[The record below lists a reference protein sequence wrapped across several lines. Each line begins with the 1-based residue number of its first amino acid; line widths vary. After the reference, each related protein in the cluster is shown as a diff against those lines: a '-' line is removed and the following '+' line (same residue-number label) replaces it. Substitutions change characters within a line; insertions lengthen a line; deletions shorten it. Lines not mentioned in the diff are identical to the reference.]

1 MSRRNNQEKNN
12 IQNLN
17 QTNIGNFDIY
27 IKKLKELSENYN
39 KDNFE
44 HIKLTIKHS
53 FEYILNNKSIFNV
66 PSFEKYF
73 VQLLDCIN
81 EFINKKDIDIFLTLL
96 KEVNFLITNLKL
108 EKILNILYSKK
119 YINYKNDNEFMMNI
133 LDRLISIEVEDN
145 EEEFIND
152 QAVLM
157 KTLVLKLNDKNIL
170 YFYNPEINQFPIL
183 DRALYLYDYP
193 DGMIKGMAENTL
205 LLITKIPNK
214 QLTCY
219 LTSFPIALYYPIII
233 YNFKDVI
240 EQLNTNSV
248 GRNVN
253 LFEYLDEKHGKLFD
267 TILYINDILSCKF
280 KNINFVIYNCLLNE
294 IIFPFF
300 NIIKNKGNEKIS
312 KIHAIYIL
320 SFFIFYIKDIF
331 IIDLISY
338 FLFQEKIPQALFDKI
353 KKYTY
358 KQNRTKFLE
367 DINLLIKNT
376 NEADINDEEWKKN
389 ADFIKNDIGIDL
401 YTGII
406 IEDNNFHFFKN
417 FLKDI
422 KSKKD
427 TNTIFIQNEIFKS
440 FKKILSTNDDN
451 TILNTSLLIFNV
463 INYYLKYFENYDE
476 ISQQN
481 EIEDENEDETLI
493 KNKVRNTNTEINN
506 LRKISKINNIKN
518 QSIFNNDKVIF
529 NPFLL
534 PFFSISENKT
544 SDDNLSLFD
553 ILLNVFKKKENF
565 RVCTNEIILNIIEL
579 LIKIYFM
586 KQKISSKESDSL
598 KSKINASLKE
608 EINKIKFLIKEKEC
622 SDNSF
627 QISLSAYEY
636 YQSNRIDKIKDL
648 MKSYYILVPISHS
661 DKNDIIPFSLKEN
674 KTKMN
679 LLKSHMINIFLFV
692 DIIEFIKS
700 DKKIDEINGNGNEN
714 KSKSNKKFGP
724 FEFEEDIEFEIGKIY
739 EKKNLGKEYAFC
751 FISNKFEDFK
761 DNLKNIKKC
770 VFILSKYYFYLGEI
784 ESKTFKD
791 LSKIK
796 IFFQI
801 PLHFLS
807 AQVPINGKD
816 SFLELT
822 DIRIEDKNNNTKI
835 MNCFDSQ
842 NAKKAYNYL
851 SHMINNTIILEKSI
865 FNTFFEDIENK
876 CS

>member
-1 MSRRNNQEKNN
+1 MSKRNNQEKNN

-17 QTNIGNFDIY
+17 QSSIDIKFY
-27 IKKLKELSENYN
+27 IQQLKELSENYN
-39 KDNFE
+39 KDNSE
-44 HIKLTIKHS
+44 HIKLTIKHA
-53 FEYILNNKSIFNV
+53 FEYILNNKSIYNIQ
-66 PSFEKYF
+66 SFDKYF
-73 VQLLDCIN
+73 TQILDCIN
-81 EFINKKDIDIFLTLL
+81 EFINKKDIDISLTLL
-96 KEVNFLITNLKL
+96 KEVNYLISNLKL

-119 YINYKNDNEFMMNI
+119 YTNFKNENEFMMNI
-133 LDRLISIEVEDN
+133 LDRLISIEVEES
-145 EEEFIND
+145 EEEFINQ

-183 DRALYLYDYP
+183 DKALYLYDYP

-205 LLITKIPNK
+205 LIITKIQNT

-240 EQLNTNSV
+240 EQLNTNSI

-253 LFEYLDEKHGKLFD
+253 LFEYLEEKHGKLFD
-267 TILYINDILSCKF
+267 AILYINDILSCKF

-294 IIFPFF
+294 IIFPLF
-300 NIIKNKGNEKIS
+300 NIIRNKKKEKIT

-320 SFFIFYIKDIF
+320 SFFIFFIKDIF

-338 FLFQEKIPQALFDKI
+338 FLFQENIPQVLFDKI
-353 KKYTY
+353 KKYIY
-358 KQNRTKFLE
+358 KQNRPRFIK
-367 DINLLIKNT
+367 DINFLIKNT
-376 NEADINDEEWKKN
+376 NEADINDDEWKRN

-417 FLKDI
+417 FFKDI

-427 TNTIFIQNEIFKS
+427 PSIVFIQNEIFKS
-440 FKKILSTNDDN
+440 FREILNTNDDN

-481 EIEDENEDETLI
+481 ELDDEDGKLI
-493 KNKVRNTNTEINN
+493 KNKMRKANTEINN
-506 LRKISKINNIKN
+506 LRKNSKINNNKN
-518 QSIFNNDKVIF
+518 QSFINNDKTIF

-553 ILLNVFKKKENF
+553 IFLNFFKNKKKF

-586 KQKISSKESDSL
+586 KHKVSSKESDNI
-598 KSKINASLKE
+598 KTKITSPLKE
-608 EINKIKFLIKEKEC
+608 EINKIKTLIEDKVC
-622 SDNSF
+622 RDNSY

-636 YQSNRIDKIKDL
+636 YKLNRIDKIKDL
-648 MKSYYILVPISHS
+648 MKLYYILVPSTHL
-661 DKNDIIPFSLKEN
+661 DKNDIIPFQLKEDKAKIN
-674 KTKMN
+674 E
-679 LLKSHMINIFLFV
+679 LKNHLINILFFV
-692 DIIEFIKS
+692 DILEYIKS
-700 DKKIDEINGNGNEN
+700 DKKNDEINGNEN
-714 KSKSNKKFGP
+714 KSKSDKKFGP
-724 FEFEEDIEFEIGKIY
+724 FEVEKDIEFEIGKIY

-751 FISNKFEDFK
+751 FISNEFK
-761 DNLKNIKKC
+761 DFRDNFKNIKKC
-770 VFILSKYYFYLGEI
+770 VFILSKYNFYLGEI

-796 IFFQI
+796 IFFHI
-801 PLHFLS
+801 PLRFLS
-807 AQVPINGKD
+807 VQVPINGND

-822 DIRIEDKNNNTKI
+822 NIRNEDKNSNTII

-842 NAKKAYNYL
+842 NAKKTYNYL
-851 SHMINNTIILEKSI
+851 SHMINNTILLEKSL
-865 FNTFFEDIENK
+865 FDKFFENIENK

>member
-1 MSRRNNQEKNN
+1 MSKRNNQEKNN

-17 QTNIGNFDIY
+17 QASIDIKFY
-27 IKKLKELSENYN
+27 IQQLKELSENYN
-39 KDNFE
+39 KDNSE
-44 HIKLTIKHS
+44 HIKLTIKHA
-53 FEYILNNKSIFNV
+53 FEYILNNKSIYNIQ
-66 PSFEKYF
+66 SFDKYF
-73 VQLLDCIN
+73 TQILDCIN
-81 EFINKKDIDIFLTLL
+81 EFINKKDIDISLTLL
-96 KEVNFLITNLKL
+96 KEVNYLISNLKL

-119 YINYKNDNEFMMNI
+119 YTNFKNENEFMMNI
-133 LDRLISIEVEDN
+133 LDRLISIEVEES
-145 EEEFIND
+145 EEEFINQ

-183 DRALYLYDYP
+183 DKALYLYDYP

-205 LLITKIPNK
+205 LIITKIQNT

-240 EQLNTNSV
+240 EQLNTNSI

-253 LFEYLDEKHGKLFD
+253 LFEYLEEKHGKLFD
-267 TILYINDILSCKF
+267 AILYINDILSCKF

-294 IIFPFF
+294 IIFPLF
-300 NIIKNKGNEKIS
+300 NIIRNKKKEKIS

-320 SFFIFYIKDIF
+320 SFFIFFIKDIF

-338 FLFQEKIPQALFDKI
+338 FLFQENIPQVLFDKI
-353 KKYTY
+353 KKYIY
-358 KQNRTKFLE
+358 KQNRPRFIK
-367 DINLLIKNT
+367 DINFLIKNT
-376 NEADINDEEWKKN
+376 NEADINDDEWKRN

-417 FLKDI
+417 FFKDI

-427 TNTIFIQNEIFKS
+427 PSIVFIQNEIFKS
-440 FKKILSTNDDN
+440 FREILNTNDDN

-481 EIEDENEDETLI
+481 ELDDEDGKLI
-493 KNKVRNTNTEINN
+493 KNKMRKANTEINN
-506 LRKISKINNIKN
+506 LRKNSKINNNKN
-518 QSIFNNDKVIF
+518 QSFINNDKTIF

-553 ILLNVFKKKENF
+553 IFLNFFKNKKKF

-586 KQKISSKESDSL
+586 KHKVSSKESDNI
-598 KSKINASLKE
+598 KTKITSPLKE
-608 EINKIKFLIKEKEC
+608 EINKIKKLIEDKVC
-622 SDNSF
+622 RDNSY

-636 YQSNRIDKIKDL
+636 YKLNRIDKIKDL
-648 MKSYYILVPISHS
+648 MKLYYILVPSTHL
-661 DKNDIIPFSLKEN
+661 DKNDIIPFQLKEDKAKIN
-674 KTKMN
+674 E
-679 LLKSHMINIFLFV
+679 LKNHLINILFFV
-692 DIIEFIKS
+692 DILEYIKS
-700 DKKIDEINGNGNEN
+700 DKKNDEINGNEN
-714 KSKSNKKFGP
+714 KSKSDKKFGP
-724 FEFEEDIEFEIGKIY
+724 FEVEKDIEFEIGKIY

-751 FISNKFEDFK
+751 FISNEFK
-761 DNLKNIKKC
+761 DFRDNFKNIKKC
-770 VFILSKYYFYLGEI
+770 VFILSKYNFYLGEI

-796 IFFQI
+796 IFFHI
-801 PLHFLS
+801 PLRFLS
-807 AQVPINGKD
+807 VQVPINGND

-822 DIRIEDKNNNTKI
+822 NIRNEDKNSNTII

-842 NAKKAYNYL
+842 NAKKTYNYL
-851 SHMINNTIILEKSI
+851 SHMINNTILLEKSL
-865 FNTFFEDIENK
+865 FDKFFENIENK

>member
-1 MSRRNNQEKNN
+1 MSKRNNQEKNN

-17 QTNIGNFDIY
+17 QASIDIKFY
-27 IKKLKELSENYN
+27 IQQLKELSENYN
-39 KDNFE
+39 KDNSE
-44 HIKLTIKHS
+44 HIKLTIKHA
-53 FEYILNNKSIFNV
+53 FEYILNNKSIYNIQ
-66 PSFEKYF
+66 SFDKYF
-73 VQLLDCIN
+73 TQILDCIN
-81 EFINKKDIDIFLTLL
+81 EFINKKDIDISLTLL
-96 KEVNFLITNLKL
+96 KEVNYLISNLKL

-119 YINYKNDNEFMMNI
+119 YTNFKNENEFMMNI
-133 LDRLISIEVEDN
+133 LDRLISIEVEES
-145 EEEFIND
+145 EEEFINQ

-183 DRALYLYDYP
+183 DKALYLYDYP

-205 LLITKIPNK
+205 LIITKIQNT

-240 EQLNTNSV
+240 EQLNTNSI

-253 LFEYLDEKHGKLFD
+253 LFEYLEEKHGKLFD
-267 TILYINDILSCKF
+267 AILYINDILSCKF

-294 IIFPFF
+294 IIFPLF
-300 NIIKNKGNEKIS
+300 NIIRNKKKEKIS

-320 SFFIFYIKDIF
+320 SFFIFFIKDIF

-338 FLFQEKIPQALFDKI
+338 FLFQENIPQVLFDKI
-353 KKYTY
+353 KKYIY
-358 KQNRTKFLE
+358 KQNRPRFIK
-367 DINLLIKNT
+367 DINFLIKNT
-376 NEADINDEEWKKN
+376 NEADINDDEWKRN

-406 IEDNNFHFFKN
+406 IEDNNYHFFKN
-417 FLKDI
+417 FFKDI

-427 TNTIFIQNEIFKS
+427 PSIVFIQNEIFKS
-440 FKKILSTNDDN
+440 FREILNTNDDN

-481 EIEDENEDETLI
+481 ELDDEDGKLI
-493 KNKVRNTNTEINN
+493 KNKMRKANTEINN
-506 LRKISKINNIKN
+506 LRKNSKINNNKN
-518 QSIFNNDKVIF
+518 QSFINNDKTIF

-553 ILLNVFKKKENF
+553 IFLNFFKNKKKF

-586 KQKISSKESDSL
+586 KHKVSSKESDNI
-598 KSKINASLKE
+598 KTKITSPLKE
-608 EINKIKFLIKEKEC
+608 EINKIKKLIEDKVC
-622 SDNSF
+622 RDNSY

-636 YQSNRIDKIKDL
+636 YKLNRIDKIKDL
-648 MKSYYILVPISHS
+648 MKLYYILVPSTHL
-661 DKNDIIPFSLKEN
+661 DKNDIIPFQLKEDKAKIN
-674 KTKMN
+674 E
-679 LLKSHMINIFLFV
+679 LKNHLINILFFV
-692 DIIEFIKS
+692 DILEYIKS
-700 DKKIDEINGNGNEN
+700 DKKNDEINGNEN
-714 KSKSNKKFGP
+714 KSKSDKKFGP
-724 FEFEEDIEFEIGKIY
+724 FEVEKDIEFEIGKIY

-751 FISNKFEDFK
+751 FISNEFK
-761 DNLKNIKKC
+761 DFRDNFKNIKKC
-770 VFILSKYYFYLGEI
+770 VFILSKYNFYLGEI

-796 IFFQI
+796 IFFHI
-801 PLHFLS
+801 PLRFLS
-807 AQVPINGKD
+807 VQVPINGND

-822 DIRIEDKNNNTKI
+822 NIRNEDKNSNTII

-842 NAKKAYNYL
+842 NAKKTYNYL
-851 SHMINNTIILEKSI
+851 SHMINNTILLEKSL
-865 FNTFFEDIENK
+865 FDKFFENIENK

>member
-1 MSRRNNQEKNN
+1 MSKRNNQEKNN

-17 QTNIGNFDIY
+17 QSSIDIKFY
-27 IKKLKELSENYN
+27 IQQLKELSENYN
-39 KDNFE
+39 KDNSE
-44 HIKLTIKHS
+44 HIKLTIKHA
-53 FEYILNNKSIFNV
+53 FEYILNNKSIYNIQ
-66 PSFEKYF
+66 SFDKYF
-73 VQLLDCIN
+73 TQILDCIN
-81 EFINKKDIDIFLTLL
+81 EFINKKDIDISLTLL
-96 KEVNFLITNLKL
+96 KEVNYLISNLKL

-119 YINYKNDNEFMMNI
+119 YTNFKNENEFMMNI
-133 LDRLISIEVEDN
+133 LDRLISIEVEES
-145 EEEFIND
+145 EEEFINQ

-183 DRALYLYDYP
+183 DKALYLYDYP

-205 LLITKIPNK
+205 LIITKIQNT

-240 EQLNTNSV
+240 EQLNTNSI

-253 LFEYLDEKHGKLFD
+253 LFEYLEEKHGKLFD
-267 TILYINDILSCKF
+267 AILYINDILSCKF

-294 IIFPFF
+294 IIFPLF
-300 NIIKNKGNEKIS
+300 NIIRNKKKEKIS

-320 SFFIFYIKDIF
+320 SFFIFFIKDIF

-338 FLFQEKIPQALFDKI
+338 FLFQENIPQVLFDKI
-353 KKYTY
+353 KKYIY
-358 KQNRTKFLE
+358 KQNRPKFIK
-367 DINLLIKNT
+367 DINFLIKNT
-376 NEADINDEEWKKN
+376 NEADINDDEWKRN

-406 IEDNNFHFFKN
+406 IEDNNYHFFKN
-417 FLKDI
+417 FFKDI

-427 TNTIFIQNEIFKS
+427 PSIVFIQNEIFKS
-440 FKKILSTNDDN
+440 FREILNTNDDN

-481 EIEDENEDETLI
+481 ELDDEDGKLI
-493 KNKVRNTNTEINN
+493 KNKMRKANTEINN
-506 LRKISKINNIKN
+506 LRKNSKINNNKN
-518 QSIFNNDKVIF
+518 QSFINNDKTIF

-553 ILLNVFKKKENF
+553 IFLNFFKNKKKF

-586 KQKISSKESDSL
+586 KHKVSSKESDNI
-598 KSKINASLKE
+598 KTKITSPLKE
-608 EINKIKFLIKEKEC
+608 EINKIKKLIEDKVC
-622 SDNSF
+622 RDNSY

-636 YQSNRIDKIKDL
+636 YKLNRIDKIKDL
-648 MKSYYILVPISHS
+648 MKLYYILVPSTHL
-661 DKNDIIPFSLKEN
+661 DKNDIIPFQLKEDKAKIN
-674 KTKMN
+674 E
-679 LLKSHMINIFLFV
+679 LKNHLINILFFV
-692 DIIEFIKS
+692 DILEYIKS
-700 DKKIDEINGNGNEN
+700 DKKNDEINGNEN
-714 KSKSNKKFGP
+714 KSKSDKKFGP
-724 FEFEEDIEFEIGKIY
+724 FEVEKDIEFEIGKIY

-751 FISNKFEDFK
+751 FISNEFK
-761 DNLKNIKKC
+761 DFRDNFKNIKKC
-770 VFILSKYYFYLGEI
+770 VFILSKYNFYLGEI

-796 IFFQI
+796 IFFHI
-801 PLHFLS
+801 PLRFLS
-807 AQVPINGKD
+807 VQVPINGND

-822 DIRIEDKNNNTKI
+822 NIRNEDKNSNTII

-842 NAKKAYNYL
+842 NAKKTYNYL
-851 SHMINNTIILEKSI
+851 SHMINNTILLEKSL
-865 FNTFFEDIENK
+865 FDKFFENIENK

>member
-1 MSRRNNQEKNN
+1 MSKRNNQEKNN

-17 QTNIGNFDIY
+17 QASIDIKFY
-27 IKKLKELSENYN
+27 VQQLKELSENYN
-39 KDNFE
+39 KDNSE
-44 HIKLTIKHS
+44 HIKLTIKHA
-53 FEYILNNKSIFNV
+53 FEYILNNKSIYNIQ
-66 PSFEKYF
+66 SFDKYF
-73 VQLLDCIN
+73 TQILDCIN
-81 EFINKKDIDIFLTLL
+81 EFINKKDIDISLTLL
-96 KEVNFLITNLKL
+96 KEVNFLIANLKL

-119 YINYKNDNEFMMNI
+119 YTNFKNENEFMMNI
-133 LDRLISIEVEDN
+133 FDRLISIEVEES
-145 EEEFIND
+145 EEEFINQ

-183 DRALYLYDYP
+183 DKALYLYDHP

-205 LLITKIPNK
+205 LLITKIQNT

-240 EQLNTNSV
+240 EQLNTNSI

-253 LFEYLDEKHGKLFD
+253 LFEYLEEKHGKLFD
-267 TILYINDILSCKF
+267 AILYINDILSCKF

-294 IIFPFF
+294 IIFPLF
-300 NIIKNKGNEKIS
+300 NIIRNKKKEKIS

-320 SFFIFYIKDIF
+320 SFFIFFIKDIF
-331 IIDLISY
+331 ILDLISY
-338 FLFQEKIPQALFDKI
+338 FLFQENIPQVLFDKI
-353 KKYTY
+353 KKYIY
-358 KQNRTKFLE
+358 KQNRPKFIK
-367 DINLLIKNT
+367 DINFLIKNT
-376 NEADINDEEWKKN
+376 NEADINDDEWKRN

-417 FLKDI
+417 FFKDI

-427 TNTIFIQNEIFKS
+427 PSIVFIQNEIFKS
-440 FKKILSTNDDN
+440 FREILSTNDDN

-476 ISQQN
+476 INQQN
-481 EIEDENEDETLI
+481 ELDDEDGNLI
-493 KNKVRNTNTEINN
+493 KNKVRNTKTEINN
-506 LRKISKINNIKN
+506 LRKISKINNNKN
-518 QSIFNNDKVIF
+518 QSFINNDKEIF

-544 SDDNLSLFD
+544 SDNNLSLFD
-553 ILLNVFKKKENF
+553 IFLNFFKNKKKF

-586 KQKISSKESDSL
+586 KHKISSKESDNI
-598 KSKINASLKE
+598 KTKITSPLKE
-608 EINKIKFLIKEKEC
+608 EINKIKKLIEDKVC
-622 SDNSF
+622 SDNSY

-636 YQSNRIDKIKDL
+636 YKLNRIDKIKDL
-648 MKSYYILVPISHS
+648 MKLYYILVPSTHLE
-661 DKNDIIPFSLKEN
+661 KNDIIPFQLKED
-674 KTKMN
+674 KTKIN
-679 LLKSHMINIFLFV
+679 ELKNHLINILFFV
-692 DIIEFIKS
+692 DILEYIKS
-700 DKKIDEINGNGNEN
+700 DKKIDEINGNEN
-714 KSKSNKKFGP
+714 KSKSDKKFSP
-724 FEFEEDIEFEIGKIY
+724 FEVEKDNEFELGKVY

-751 FISNKFEDFK
+751 FISNKFEDFR
-761 DNLKNIKKC
+761 DNFKNIKKC
-770 VFILSKYYFYLGEI
+770 VFILSKYNFYLGEI

-796 IFFQI
+796 IFFHI
-801 PLHFLS
+801 PLRFLS
-807 AQVPINGKD
+807 VQVPINGND

-822 DIRIEDKNNNTKI
+822 NIRNEDKNSNTII

-842 NAKKAYNYL
+842 NAKKTYNYL
-851 SHMINNTIILEKSI
+851 SHMINNTILLEKSL
-865 FNTFFEDIENK
+865 FDKFFENIENK

>member
-1 MSRRNNQEKNN
+1 MSKRNNQEKNN

-17 QTNIGNFDIY
+17 QSSIDIKFY
-27 IKKLKELSENYN
+27 IQQLKELSENYN
-39 KDNFE
+39 KDNSE
-44 HIKLTIKHS
+44 HIKLTIKHA
-53 FEYILNNKSIFNV
+53 FEYILNNKSIYNIQ
-66 PSFEKYF
+66 SFDKYF
-73 VQLLDCIN
+73 TQILDCIN
-81 EFINKKDIDIFLTLL
+81 EFINKKDIDISLTLL
-96 KEVNFLITNLKL
+96 KEVNFLISNLKL

-119 YINYKNDNEFMMNI
+119 YTNFKNENEFMMNI
-133 LDRLISIEVEDN
+133 LDRLISIEVEES
-145 EEEFIND
+145 EEEFINQ

-183 DRALYLYDYP
+183 DKALYLYDYP

-205 LLITKIPNK
+205 LIITKIQNT

-240 EQLNTNSV
+240 EQLNTNSI

-253 LFEYLDEKHGKLFD
+253 LFEYLEEKHGKLFD
-267 TILYINDILSCKF
+267 SILYINDILSCKF

-294 IIFPFF
+294 IIFPLF
-300 NIIKNKGNEKIS
+300 NIIRNKKKEKIS

-320 SFFIFYIKDIF
+320 SFFIFFIKDIF

-338 FLFQEKIPQALFDKI
+338 FLFQENIPQVLFDKI
-353 KKYTY
+353 KKYIY
-358 KQNRTKFLE
+358 KQNRPKFIK
-367 DINLLIKNT
+367 DINFLIKNT
-376 NEADINDEEWKKN
+376 NEADINDDEWKRN

-417 FLKDI
+417 FFKDI

-427 TNTIFIQNEIFKS
+427 PSIVFIQNEIFKS
-440 FKKILSTNDDN
+440 FREILNTNDDN

-481 EIEDENEDETLI
+481 ELDDEDGNLI
-493 KNKVRNTNTEINN
+493 KNKMRKTNTEINN
-506 LRKISKINNIKN
+506 LRKISKINNNKN
-518 QSIFNNDKVIF
+518 QSFINNDKTIF

-553 ILLNVFKKKENF
+553 IFLNFFKNKKKF

-586 KQKISSKESDSL
+586 KHKVSSKESDNI
-598 KSKINASLKE
+598 KTKITSPLKE
-608 EINKIKFLIKEKEC
+608 EINKIKKLIEDKVC
-622 SDNSF
+622 RDNSY

-636 YQSNRIDKIKDL
+636 YKLNRIDKIKDL
-648 MKSYYILVPISHS
+648 MKLYYILVPSTHL
-661 DKNDIIPFSLKEN
+661 DKNDIIPFQLKED
-674 KTKMN
+674 KTKIN
-679 LLKSHMINIFLFV
+679 ELKNHLINILFFV
-692 DIIEFIKS
+692 DILEYIKS
-700 DKKIDEINGNGNEN
+700 DKKNDEINGNEN
-714 KSKSNKKFGP
+714 KSKSDKKFGP
-724 FEFEEDIEFEIGKIY
+724 FEVEKDIEFEIGKIY

-751 FISNKFEDFK
+751 FISNEFK
-761 DNLKNIKKC
+761 DFRDNFKNIKKC
-770 VFILSKYYFYLGEI
+770 VFILSKYNFYLGEI

-796 IFFQI
+796 IFFHI
-801 PLHFLS
+801 PLRFLS
-807 AQVPINGKD
+807 AQVPINGND

-822 DIRIEDKNNNTKI
+822 NIRNEDKNSNTII

-842 NAKKAYNYL
+842 NAKKTYNYL
-851 SHMINNTIILEKSI
+851 SHMINNAILLEKSL
-865 FNTFFEDIENK
+865 FDKFFENIENK